1 METVFLNGSQL
12 QYIELIRVAVSE
24 ADNAQR
30 MQAIKNVKHD
40 VVAEQLDLL
49 LKDRDADWF
58 SAQNNADLLAWVAKT
73 GATRHKAVYEISQ
86 LVKCFDEKN
95 DRQLSIAE
103 HIGMRVRLSILEEKF
118 EGVQTELGIIQQTR
132 DYAIDKKIYGARDT
146 STLQEIWGMYRGV
159 VHLGMA
165 MELCEDIPTVG
176 FDVLDQAERIRRDL
190 SENCPRGT
198 SKPYVDPSEQ
208 ICFVGKSKP

>member
-24 ADNAQR
+24 ADNVQR

-73 GATRHKAVYEISQ
+73 GAMRHKVVYEISQ
-86 LVKCFDEKN
+86 LVKRFDEKY

-103 HIGMRVRLSILEEKF
+103 HIGMRVRLTILEEEF
-118 EGVQTELGIIQQTR
+118 GGVQTDRGIIQQTR
-132 DYAIDKKIYGARDT
+132 DFAKENQIHGARDT
-146 STLQEIWGMYRGV
+146 ATLQKIWGMYRGV

-165 MELCEDIPTVG
+165 MELCEDIPTAG
-176 FDVLDQAERIRRDL
+176 FDVLDQAERIRRNL

-198 SKPYVDPSEQ
+198 SKPYVDPREQ
-208 ICFVGKSKP
+208 ICFVGTTNP